1 MRVMLVVSSYYVVGK
16 AMNMTIISGIF
27 PSGGDSKFGLKCDTI
42 TMWCVTVPIGL
53 IAAFVLKLPVVVIY
67 ALINIDEVGKLPAV
81 DIHYK
86 KYKWLNNLTRK
97 EETVSA

>member
-67 ALINIDEVGKLPAV
+67 ALINIDEIVKLPAV
-81 DIHYK
+81 YIHYK

-97 EETVSA
+97 EETASA